1 MTDSLIVAIVDVL
14 EEAGVPPESYT
25 LQDVVD
31 VEALEQL
38 RHSTNG
44 DFSISLVVEGVKL
57 QIDDKKVRVQNPGVL
72 SDGSDDAATRA
83 VTDAISGCHE
93 LLACESDQAAYEW
106 AIEFLQSKIPARMF
120 KVAIPEGD
128 FLVPTVSTHG
138 GRVGQE
144 NAIPIDLSIPGS
156 VYRSGT
162 SHLAPDLQNVR
173 GDETAGCASER
184 STIDHRSLV
193 CAPIGDIG
201 VIVGFDRDPGAFS
214 SDDLAL
220 VEATGRLVAAMM
232 PFGEFSVD
240 SA

>member
-1 MTDSLIVAIVDVL
+1 MPDSLIVAIVDVL

-25 LQDVVD
+25 LHDVVD

-38 RHSTNG
+38 RNSANG
-44 DFSISLVVEGVKL
+44 DCSISLVVEGVRL
-57 QIDDKKVRVQNPGVL
+57 EIDDTGVRVRNRGDWN
-72 SDGSDDAATRA
+72 DGSDDAATRS
-83 VTDAISGCHE
+83 VTDAISGCQE

-106 AIEFLQSKIPARMF
+106 AVEFLQSKIPARMF
-120 KVAIPEGD
+120 KVAIPEGE

-138 GRVGQE
+138 GRVGPE

-162 SHLAPDLQNVR
+162 SHVAPDLHNVR
-173 GDETAGCASER
+173 GGETAACSGEQ

-193 CAPIGDIG
+193 CAPIGETG
-201 VIVGFDRDPGAFS
+201 VIVGFDRHPEAFS

-220 VEATGRLVAAMM
+220 VEATGRLVASMV
-232 PFGEFSVD
+232 PFDEYSKH